1 MMNIESLLM
10 QVLSSQQNEPTPPI
24 MGSEPPSPEMSPVDA
39 DWDPFA
45 APASPPA
52 LTAERE
58 AILRQACSAGLG
70 DPTDAQSQQWLC
82 QLVNCTPTD
91 IARVYDQPKTSD
103 ELQSTQAAVGSLAA
117 SGQGPAVK
125 QKVTPY
131 QPFVPL
137 PPIDPVEAQRQN
149 AEFWR
154 PRPVSRCSKQT
165 GYEFLVPC
173 TVVPVQFAA
182 KPDQV
187 LVVQTASCL
196 SKATRQYPQCLTC
209 LRRKGDICRFRGVRQ
224 FIKNGG
230 STQLEF
236 GPSFTSEVKQAMTPH
251 EAWSPVRRDSPSA
264 TKHPH
269 EDYLMRITTDA
280 LLTQLATE
288 FEHLDQPAR
297 PSFLRNM
304 VGSRQMCDRCHTSI
318 FNGFWLCCVGGC
330 ELCYDCYHEL
340 VSSATSPTY
349 LHRDGLAYCHRYRE
363 LRLVYFHLPQQMVP
377 IRRLELDTLRTL
389 REDLLRYQTRVGELP
404 PLPEFA
410 VEQFHPTT
418 ADADC
423 QHERPLVRVNRD
435 AITLDQ
441 FQSLWRQGEALVVE
455 GLLPRLALDW
465 SPAYWGH
472 CHGQQ
477 RVTVVD
483 CTTGLNFP
491 RTYTLAEFFREFD
504 RLDHA
509 TWDALAEDGR
519 QAMPFGKLLRSQPR
533 PIPKLKDW
541 PPTEDFK
548 VQFPEH
554 FADFMQAL
562 PFPEYTQRDGQL
574 NLASRLPQC
583 FIPPDL
589 GPKMYTAYGS
599 DDGIQGKGTTNLHL
613 DMADAVNLMV
623 HCSPDFHASTNG
635 APQRRGA
642 AVWDIFH
649 VDDLPKIRRFLR
661 HHQET
666 QLAMCEDPIHDQ
678 SIYLNREL
686 RGQLFQAE
694 GVRGWRIYQ
703 NPGDAVFVPAGC
715 AHQVCNY
722 TSCIKIAM
730 DFVSPE
736 NVRQCRQ
743 LTAEFRLLS
752 RFHQRKTDLLQ
763 LKSIL
768 YHAWLDAQAVVRGQ
782 LEPWRF
788 QSSSAKPCPDK
799 GADTAK
805 DSKPAKRKKAR
816 DAKANSLSKVAKQ
829 NSDRGV

>member
-10 QVLSSQQNEPTPPI
+10 QVLSTPQHGPTPPF

-45 APASPPA
+45 APSSPPI
-52 LTAERE
+52 LTAEHE
-58 AILRQACSAGLG
+58 AILRQACRAGLG
-70 DPTDAQSQQWLC
+70 DPADGRSQQWLC
-82 QLVNCTPTD
+82 QLIGCAPTD
-91 IARVYDQPKTSD
+91 IARIYDQLKTSAVPRSV
-103 ELQSTQAAVGSLAA
+103 QPAAGAPTTN
-117 SGQGPAVK
+117 GKGPAIR
-125 QKVTPY
+125 QKTLPY
-131 QPFVPL
+131 QPFVPP
-137 PPIDPVEAQRQN
+137 PPIDPIEAQRRN
-149 AEFWR
+149 ARFWDS
-154 PRPVSRCSKQT
+154 RPVPKHKKQT
-165 GYEFLVPC
+165 GYEYLVPC
-173 TVVPVQFAA
+173 TVVPVQFTA
-182 KPDQV
+182 KPGKE

-196 SKATRQYPQCLTC
+196 SSATRQYPQCLTC
-209 LRRKGDICRFRGVRQ
+209 LRRNGDICRFRGIRQ
-224 FIKNGG
+224 FIKDRG
-230 STQLEF
+230 STKLEF
-236 GPSFTSEVKQAMTPH
+236 GPSFASEIKQIMTHH
-251 EAWSPVRRDSPSA
+251 EAWSPVRRDPPTA
-264 TKHPH
+264 TVHPH
-269 EDYLMRITTDA
+269 ENYLLRITTGA
-280 LLTQLATE
+280 LLAQLATE
-288 FEHLDQPAR
+288 FEHLEQPTQ

-340 VSSATSPTY
+340 VTDSTSGAQ
-349 LHRDGLAYCHRYRE
+349 LHHDSLAQCHRYVD
-363 LRLVYFHLPQQMVP
+363 LRLTYYHLPQQMVP
-377 IRRLELDTLRTL
+377 IRRLELDTLWTL
-389 REDLLRYQTRVGELP
+389 REDLGRYQATLGDLP
-404 PLPEFA
+404 PLPDFA

-418 ADADC
+418 ADADR
-423 QHERPLVRVNRD
+423 QHERPLVRVNYD

-455 GLLPRLALDW
+455 GLLSRLALDW

-472 CHGQQ
+472 HHGQQ
-477 RVTVVD
+477 QVTVVD

-491 RTYTLAEFFREFD
+491 RTYTLAEFFCEFD
-504 RLDHA
+504 RPDHA
-509 TWDALAEDGR
+509 AWEALAADDR
-519 QAMPFGKLLRSQPR
+519 QAMPFATLLRSHPR

-548 VQFPEH
+548 VQFPDH

-599 DDGIQGKGTTNLHL
+599 DDGIKGKGTTNLHL

-623 HCSPDFHASTNG
+623 HCSPDFHAG
-635 APQRRGA
+635 ADCARQRRGA

-649 VDDLPKIRRFLR
+649 ADDLPKIRRFLR
-661 HHQET
+661 QHKET
-666 QLAMCEDPIHDQ
+666 RLAMSEDPIHDQ

-686 RGQLFQAE
+686 REQLFEAE

-722 TSCIKIAM
+722 TSCIKLAM

-736 NVRQCRQ
+736 NIRQCRQ
-743 LTAEFRLLS
+743 LTGEFRLLS
-752 RFHQRKTDLLQ
+752 RSHQRKADLLQ

-768 YHAWLDAQAVVRGQ
+768 YHAWLDAQAVVTGQ

-788 QSSSAKPCPDK
+788 QPPPAKPGSDRAAT
-799 GADTAK
+799 GDAAK
-805 DSKPAKRKKAR
+805 SSQSAKRKKSR
-816 DAKANSLSKVAKQ
+816 GTKANRASKGAKL
-829 NSDRGV
+829 DDA